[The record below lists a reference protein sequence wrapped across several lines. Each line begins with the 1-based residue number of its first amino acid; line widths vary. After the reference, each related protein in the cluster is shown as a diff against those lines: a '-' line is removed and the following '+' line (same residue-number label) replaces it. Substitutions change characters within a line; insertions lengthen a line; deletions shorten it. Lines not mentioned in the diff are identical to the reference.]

1 MVFHSGDILMCKYE
15 HLILRTR
22 LTYSGAEIKDWYS
35 EPSSGLSG
43 GEIAGIVV
51 SHLDHSVDGQTG
63 F

>member
-1 MVFHSGDILMCKYE
+1 MEFHFGDTLMCKYE
-15 HLILRTR
+15 YLLLRTR

-51 SHLDHSVDGQTG
+51 SHLIPSVAGRTR